1 MEISENLFQKYNV
14 PVPRYTSYPPATAFH
29 ARFSSDNYV
38 EQIKLSNNAEPQNIS
53 IYIHIPF
60 CTQRCHFCGCNT
72 ALSQSED
79 RINRYIDAVIKE
91 IRHVAQ
97 YVDKKRRVTQV
108 SWGGGTPNS
117 IDLAY
122 VRKIMSVLKSEFL
135 FADFAEIAMECSPA
149 YLDFEDVDIL
159 HEIGFNRISLGIQD
173 FHLNVL
179 EAINR
184 RAPKHDVGEMLA
196 YMKNKGFNGL
206 NLDLVYGLPLQ
217 TPTSFMENIERVIEL
232 QPDRIATFSYA
243 HIPWFNEAQRLMEK
257 HRFPTPDEK
266 LEMLVFAINQL
277 TLHGYE
283 VIGMDHFARKN
294 DELAI
299 AKQNKMLHRNFQGY
313 NTKKTTGQ
321 VYAFGASGIS
331 QLNGAFAQNIKQY
344 DKYIESIES
353 CGLAV
358 ERGYIL
364 SKEDIVIRNTINEIM
379 CNGFLDFEQ
388 IAAKSNCSVKEFL
401 AITKFNTSKISTLI
415 EDGLVKLTENWLQV
429 TPEGMLIVRNVAVA
443 FDPNFVPVINRYST
457 TI

>member
-29 ARFSSDNYV
+29 AGFSSDNYV
-38 EQIKLSNNAEPQNIS
+38 EQIKSSNNAEPQNIS

-388 IAAKSNCSVKEFL
+388 MAAKSNCSVKEFL